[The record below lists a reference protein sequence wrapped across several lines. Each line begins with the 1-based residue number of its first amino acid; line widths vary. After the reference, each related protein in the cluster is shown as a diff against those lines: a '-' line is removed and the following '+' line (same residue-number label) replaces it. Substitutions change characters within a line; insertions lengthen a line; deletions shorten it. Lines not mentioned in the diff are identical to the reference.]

1 MARKGIVSSLAKRK
15 PSSARAEKSVPG
27 KHPPPKKRSRLRQG
41 EPDGSQT
48 PKAATRS
55 ASPSPE
61 DAGAGLTV
69 PLALKQTE
77 DAIYVISRVF
87 RAAADPIIIRDMDGT
102 IIDLN
107 AEAERA
113 YGWKRDELIGQSIK
127 QILPPEEHE
136 RVDDLVRR
144 CRSGQSVRDVEILR
158 WNKAGKRIPV
168 LLTLSVIENEAG
180 DAVAV
185 ATLAKHIVR
194 LKEVENALRRSETRL
209 RRTEKDLRALASEL
223 IQDREEENK
232 RWARE
237 LHDVFS
243 QTLAVLK
250 MDVATLREQIPLTD
264 RIVRNELEQ
273 LAARIGTLAKYT
285 HEMSRRLHPS
295 ILHDLGLGE
304 ALKAECLT
312 FSKRYGL
319 PAKFK
324 SRGTPESFSQDAS
337 LCLYRVA
344 QECLQNVAKHA
355 DAKEVSVTLVGK
367 SAEVS
372 LSIADNGKGFDRS
385 RVRRKARLGLLSMEE
400 RVRLLGGELSVRSKP
415 GDGTQV
421 RALLPLKKRKT

>member
-1 MARKGIVSSLAKRK
+1 VARKGIVSSLAKRK

-250 MDVATLREQIPLTD
+250 IDVATLREQIP
-264 RIVRNELEQ
+264 
-273 LAARIGTLAKYT
+273 
-285 HEMSRRLHPS
+285 
-295 ILHDLGLGE
+295 
-304 ALKAECLT
+304 
-312 FSKRYGL
+312 YGN
-319 PAKFK
+319 
-324 SRGTPESFSQDAS
+324 R
-337 LCLYRVA
+337 
-344 QECLQNVAKHA
+344 H
-355 DAKEVSVTLVGK
+355 
-367 SAEVS
+367 
-372 LSIADNGKGFDRS
+372 
-385 RVRRKARLGLLSMEE
+385 
-400 RVRLLGGELSVRSKP
+400 
-415 GDGTQV
+415 
-421 RALLPLKKRKT
+421 